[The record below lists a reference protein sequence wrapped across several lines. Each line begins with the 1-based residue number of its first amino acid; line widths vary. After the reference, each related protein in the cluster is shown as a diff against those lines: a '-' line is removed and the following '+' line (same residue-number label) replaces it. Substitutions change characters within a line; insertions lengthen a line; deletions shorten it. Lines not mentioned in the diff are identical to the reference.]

1 MHHSSKQTY
10 RARWLLPIDGVPIP
24 NGMVVVDSGTMT
36 SIRPFDD
43 SQVEGNLVDLG
54 DVAILPGLV
63 NAHTHLEFSD
73 LAQPIGHAGM
83 ELADW
88 LREVIA
94 PRGMVDTST
103 RQQHVLQGHAEAMAS
118 GTKLIADIVTT
129 PQATIPDNTI
139 SFAEVLGLSQDRGDE
154 RMAQAERHLRHVTH
168 PNSVGHSAALS
179 PHAPYSTPL
188 PLIQRC
194 VNAAQQHGVPLAMHV
209 AESPAERQLLSH
221 GTGPFAESLQALG
234 LPVEKFFP
242 WPAPAPLTQLINLL
256 AEAPRVLMVHGN
268 DLNETEIQR
277 VAAHSNCS
285 VVYCPR
291 THHFFQHAQHP
302 VAELI
307 AAGINVALGTDSR
320 ASNPDLNLWGEVQ
333 HLLHHRTDLNPM
345 EILRM
350 ATANGADALG
360 QSTTHGRLA
369 VGMPANF
376 VTVATRANQVDQ
388 LWSDFSSASAL
399 ASARPAPHN

>member
-1 MHHSSKQTY
+1 
-10 RARWLLPIDGVPIP
+10 
-24 NGMVVVDSGTMT
+24 MT

-73 LAQPIGHAGM
+73 LAQPVGHAGM

-88 LREVIA
+88 IREVIA
-94 PRGMVDTST
+94 TRGKVDTSS
-103 RQQHVLQGHAEAMAS
+103 RQLHVLQGHAEATAS

-129 PQATIPDNTI
+129 PQAIIPNNTI

-154 RMAQAERHLRHVTH
+154 RMAQAEQHLGHV
-168 PNSVGHSAALS
+168 PQPDSLFDSAAIS

-188 PLIQRC
+188 PLIKRC
-194 VNAAQQHGVPLAMHV
+194 VTAAQQHGAPLAMHV
-209 AESPAERQLLSH
+209 AESPAERELLSH
-221 GTGPFAESLQALG
+221 GTGPFAESLHALG
-234 LPVEKFFP
+234 LPVKKFFP
-242 WPAPAPLTQLINLL
+242 WPVTSPLMQLIDLL
-256 AEAPRVLMVHGN
+256 AEAPRALIVHGN
-268 DLNETEIQR
+268 NLNETEIQR

-291 THHFFQHAQHP
+291 THHFFQHAPHP
-302 VAELI
+302 VAELL

-333 HLLHHRTDLNPM
+333 HLLRHRTDLSPM
-345 EILRM
+345 EVLRM

-360 QSTTHGRLA
+360 RSTTHGRLA

-376 VTVATRANQVDQ
+376 ITVPTRANRVDQ
-388 LWSDFSSASAL
+388 LWSDFSSASVS